1 MGSDGKGWEGMERDG
16 KGWDVKTK
24 NFGKMVE
31 IFSDRK
37 CMNPDFPWLKLS
49 VCNINA
55 ERKEK
60 VAEPWTWFKLER
72 WKRKQ

>member
-1 MGSDGKGWEGMERDG
+1 MRRDEKGWKGMVRDG

-37 CMNPDFPWLKLS
+37 CMNPDFP
-49 VCNINA
+49 
-55 ERKEK
+55 
-60 VAEPWTWFKLER
+60 
-72 WKRKQ
+72 